1 MDKIVMK
8 NMAFF
13 GYHGVMNEEKVLG
26 QKFFIDAQL
35 FADLEKAGQT
45 DNVTDTIHYGMV
57 YALIKDTVEN
67 ERYDLIEALAERICS
82 RILHDFPGVIS
93 ITLKVKKPEAPVPGI
108 FDYMGVEIER
118 KRS

>member
-1 MDKIVMK
+1 MDSIIMK

-26 QKFFIDAQL
+26 QKFFIDVQL
-35 FADLEKAGQT
+35 FADLEKAGRT

-57 YALIKDTVEN
+57 YSLIKDTVEN
-67 ERYDLIEALAERICS
+67 ERYGLIEALAERICS
-82 RILHDFPGVIS
+82 RVLHDFPLVS
-93 ITLKVKKPEAPVPGI
+93 RITVRVKKPEAPVPGI

-118 KRS
+118 KRM